1 MKYLITG
8 CFCLCLVA
16 SAPSFTA
23 DKIYQSVDE
32 HGNPTFSDSVPAN
45 AVEAEAIEVSPAPM
59 VDPEAEASKR
69 RAQEA
74 INAADEGQK
83 QRDLAKQEKRVAIE
97 AAQQRVRAAE
107 ANLAAA
113 KVVREGDRQGL
124 AGGGSRLT
132 PEYHRRVD
140 AAAQELAQA
149 QQALQQAQR

>member
-8 CFCLCLVA
+8 CFCLCLAA
-16 SAPSFTA
+16 SPPSFAA

-32 HGNPTFSDSVPAN
+32 QGNPTFSDSVPAD

-74 INAADEGQK
+74 IEAADEGQR
-83 QRDLAKQEKRVAIE
+83 QRDLAKQEKRAAIE
-97 AAQQRVRAAE
+97 AAQQRVQAAE

-113 KVVREGDRQGL
+113 KVVGEGDRQGL